1 MGMNR
6 RNTECA
12 HPVPPARFFVA
23 TLGARLAAF
32 DADAVKESLAVEEKD
47 WTDGVTIEGIRYRAV
62 DLAGRLAL
70 PQDSDVRSGHILLL
84 SQGGRHGC
92 IRVARLYGVM
102 ECEPTQVFP
111 FPPHFQ
117 SAERQW
123 YQGMILFEE
132 SVAMVLNIAWILA
145 EAGENQA
152 GVNGTVTAGALP
164 FSTTS
169 PGLALSKVQEC

>member
-6 RNTECA
+6 RNAESA
-12 HPVPPARFFVA
+12 PRVPPVRFFVA

-32 DADAVKESLAVEEKD
+32 NADAVRESLVVEEKD
-47 WTDGVTIEGIRYRAV
+47 WTNGVTVEGIRYRAV

-70 PQDSDVRSGHILLL
+70 AQGSDVQSGNIVLL
-84 SQGGRHGC
+84 SHGGRHGC
-92 IRVARLYGVM
+92 IRVDRLHGVM
-102 ECEPTQVFP
+102 ECEPAQVFP
-111 FPPHFQ
+111 FPMHFQ

-132 SVAMVLNIAWILA
+132 SVAMVLNITWILA
-145 EAGENQA
+145 EAGESQA
-152 GVNGTVTAGALP
+152 GVNVTVTAGALP
-164 FSTTS
+164 SFTTS